1 MDSGVMGNGT
11 RSDVPVPVPLP
22 ATVRTTSAHG
32 EGWVL
37 RPAGA
42 ADVEVI
48 AELRATVM
56 RADLERLG
64 RYDEHRV
71 RQRLRDSFSTR
82 HTSVLMIEG
91 ELAGC
96 VTVRPTEGRQWLE
109 HFYLVPHQ
117 QGRGLGSA
125 VLRTLLERTD
135 AQGMTVALN
144 VLQGSAARRLYERH
158 GFVVEAQDPIDVFMV
173 RPPGARNKV
182 VLAPQTEL

>member
-1 MDSGVMGNGT
+1 MGAQ
-11 RSDVPVPVPLP
+11 SDLVVP
-22 ATVRTTSAHG
+22 ARATSAQAT
-32 EGWVL
+32 GWVL
-37 RPAGA
+37 RSVVE
-42 ADVEVI
+42 ADTEVI

-71 RQRLRDSFSTR
+71 RQRLRDSLSMQ
-82 HTSVLMIEG
+82 HTSIIMIDR

-96 VTVRPTEGRQWLE
+96 VTVRPSEGRQWLE
-109 HFYLVPHQ
+109 HFYLAPHC

-125 VLRTLLERTD
+125 VLRTVLGRTD
-135 AQGMTVALN
+135 AQGMTVGLN

-173 RPPGARNKV
+173 RPPGASAAAK
-182 VLAPQTEL
+182 A

>member
-1 MDSGVMGNGT
+1 MNAEVLGNGT
-11 RSDVPVPVPLP
+11 RSDV
-22 ATVRTTSAHG
+22 AVRGEG

-37 RPAGA
+37 RPGVP
-42 ADVEVI
+42 ADVEALV
-48 AELRATVM
+48 ELRAKVM

-82 HTSVLMIEG
+82 YTSIIMVDR

-96 VTVRPTEGRQWLE
+96 VTVRPAEGRQWLE
-109 HFYLVPHQ
+109 HFYLAARH

-125 VLRTLLERTD
+125 VLRAVLERTD
-135 AQGMTVALN
+135 AQGMAVALN

-158 GFVVEAQDPIDVFMV
+158 GFVLEAEDPIDVFMV
-173 RPPGARNKV
+173 RPPGAR
-182 VLAPQTEL
+182 ASTAARA